1 MSKMNDRKAI
11 LFGATGLIGNALT
24 EELCKSGKYENVKIF
39 SRRDAGF
46 SDVGIIDNHIVDF
59 DHPEIF
65 SGEIKGDDLY
75 ICLGTTIKKA
85 GSIEKMEKTDRD
97 LPVLLAKHANKNGIK
112 RVAVVS
118 SIGAAT
124 SSSNYYLRIKGEME
138 QGILNI
144 DFETIAIV
152 RPSLLLGKRNEKRI
166 GESAAKVFMKVFGVF
181 LIGRFKKYR
190 AIEGR
195 DVAKAM
201 IRILSAYKGKGIFE
215 SDQLQEIA
223 DRK

>member
-1 MSKMNDRKAI
+1 MTTRKAI
-11 LFGATGLIGNALT
+11 LFGATGLIGKALT
-24 EELCKSGKYENVKIF
+24 EQLCKSGKYEKVRIF

-46 SDVGIIDNHIVDF
+46 KNTGIIESYIVDF
-59 DHPEIF
+59 EHPEIF
-65 SGEIKGDDLY
+65 SGEITGDDLF

-85 GSIEKMEKTDRD
+85 GSVEKMEKIDRD
-97 LPVLLAKHANKNGIK
+97 LPVLLTKYAYENGIK
-112 RVAVVS
+112 RIAVVS
-118 SIGAAT
+118 SIGAAS

-144 DFETIAIV
+144 DFETVAIV
-152 RPSLLLGKRNEKRI
+152 RPSLLLGERNEKRF
-166 GESAAKVFMKVFGVF
+166 GESAAKVFMKGFGFF
-181 LIGRFKKYR
+181 LFGRFKKYR

-201 IRILSAYKGKGIFE
+201 IRILSEYKGEMIFE

>member
-1 MSKMNDRKAI
+1 MTLRTAI
-11 LFGATGLIGNALT
+11 IFGGTGLIGRALT
-24 EELCKSGKYENVKIF
+24 EELCKSGQYEKIVLF
-39 SRRDAGF
+39 SRKNTGYKDLP
-46 SDVGIIDNHIVDF
+46 VIENHVVDF
-59 DHPEIF
+59 EHPEIF
-65 SGEIKGDDLY
+65 SDEIKGDDLY

-85 GSIEKMEKTDRD
+85 GSIEKMEKIDLD
-97 LPVLLAKHANKNGIK
+97 LPLLLAKYAFKNGIK

-118 SIGAAT
+118 SIGAAS

-138 QGILNI
+138 NGFLNL
-144 DFETIAIV
+144 DFETLAIV
-152 RPSLLLGKRNEKRI
+152 RPSLLLGERSEERI

-181 LIGRFKKYR
+181 LSGKFKKYR

-195 DVAKAM
+195 DVAKSM
-201 IRILSAYKGKGIFE
+201 IRILAEYRGKVIIE